1 MVWLIP
7 MMLALVKTQKG
18 RGFIELREVPEPQ
31 PGPGEVLIAVK
42 ACGICGTDIHVWHD
56 EFPYWPP
63 VIMGHEFSGEVVEAG
78 PETEL
83 FKVGDRVVGEPHTR
97 ACGHC
102 YLCRTGNIQIC
113 PLKRSPGWGID
124 GAFTKYLK
132 MPERLLH
139 RIPDSMSYDVA
150 AVVEPTANTV
160 HDVVERAKVAAG
172 DFVVVLGPGP
182 IGLLAGL
189 TARAAGARHV
199 VVVGTPADEA
209 LRLKKARELG
219 FETVI
224 NVAQENPVDAVL
236 HLTGGLGA
244 DLVIECSGAPAAIA
258 STVDFIRKKGRIC
271 VIGLTGKDTIPF
283 PWDKAAFKVCDVL
296 FNLSTSYTSWD
307 RTIHLIASGRLPAGE
322 VITRRLPLRDW
333 QGAFEG
339 IEAQRE
345 LKVLLVPK

>member
-1 MVWLIP
+1 MTA
-7 MMLALVKTQKG
+7 MMQALVKTQKG
-18 RGFIELREVPEPQ
+18 SGFIELRDVPEPS
-31 PGPGEVLIAVK
+31 PGAGEVLIEVK

-63 VIMGHEFSGEVVEAG
+63 VIMGHEFSGEIVAAG
-78 PETEL
+78 TETGL
-83 FKVGDRVVGEPHTR
+83 FKIGARVVGEPHTR

-139 RIPDSMSYDVA
+139 RIPDSMSYDLA
-150 AVVEPTANTV
+150 ALVEPTANTV

-182 IGLLAGL
+182 IGLLAAL

-199 VVVGTPADEA
+199 VIVGTPADEA
-209 LRLKKARELG
+209 IRLKKARELG
-219 FETVI
+219 FETVL
-224 NVAQENPVDAVL
+224 NVAQVNPADVVRD
-236 HLTGGLGA
+236 LTGGIGA
-244 DLVIECSGAPAAIA
+244 DLVIECSGAAAAIA
-258 STVDFIRKKGRIC
+258 STVDLIRKKGRIC

-283 PWDKAAFKVCDVL
+283 PWDKAAFKVCDVI

-307 RTIHLIASGRLPAGE
+307 RTIHLIASGQLPAGG
-322 VITRRLPLRDW
+322 VITRRLPLSEW
-333 QGAFEG
+333 KSAFEG
-339 IEAQRE
+339 IEAQKE
-345 LKVLLVPK
+345 LKVLLIPE

>member
-1 MVWLIP
+1 
-7 MMLALVKTQKG
+7 
-18 RGFIELREVPEPQ
+18 
-31 PGPGEVLIAVK
+31 
-42 ACGICGTDIHVWHD
+42 
-56 EFPYWPP
+56 
-63 VIMGHEFSGEVVEAG
+63 MGHEFSGEVVEAG
-78 PETEL
+78 PETGL

-124 GAFTKYLK
+124 GAFTRYLK

-139 RIPDSMSYDVA
+139 RIPDTMSYDVA

-160 HDVVERAKVAAG
+160 HDVVERAKVTAG

-199 VVVGTPADEA
+199 AVVGTPADEA

-224 NVAQENPVDAVL
+224 NVAQENPVERVL
-236 HLTGGLGA
+236 DLTGGLGA

-258 STVDFIRKKGRIC
+258 STVDFIRKQGRIC

-307 RTIHLIASGRLPAGE
+307 RTIHLIATGRLPAGE
-322 VITRRLPLRDW
+322 VITHRLPLREW
-333 QGAFEG
+333 QSAFEG

-345 LKVLLVPK
+345 LKVLLVPE